1 MCGACVARSTVAPPR
16 RDRSRVR
23 RPSVPRLSSLTPPP
37 HTRTK
42 HHTRPQALGVI
53 LQLVKAGRIAGRGV
67 LLAGRPGTGKTA
79 IAMGLARALG
89 EAAPFAQLAASEV
102 FSLEMSKTE
111 ALTQVSQRV
120 VGRAAGGAGGA
131 GPSPAER
138 PGVAFPVR
146 AAEGRLHHD
155 RAPAPSP
162 PLTRLPPLSTPPH
175 NNQPTQQQAFR
186 KAIGVRI
193 KEEVEVIE
201 GEVVELEVDRPLPGA
216 STTGPSGKLTMKT
229 TDMETLYDLGPKMI
243 EALAKEGV
251 TAGDVIAIDKAS
263 GKVTRLGRS
272 LARARDYDALGPATK
287 FVGTPSGEL
296 ARRRE
301 VVHTVTLHEIDVV
314 NSRAQGFL
322 ALFAGDTGEI
332 RPEVREQIDAKV
344 AEWREEGKAAVTPGV
359 LFIDEVHMLDEE
371 GFAFLG
377 RALEADLAPVL
388 VAATNRGVAPIRGT
402 GYAAPHGLP
411 PDLLDRLLIVGTKPY
426 SAGEVR
432 AILDIRCDEEDVAVD
447 DDARGLLTR
456 IGQEAS
462 LRYAIHLISAA
473 ALIAAKRQG
482 GGAARSVA
490 LADVSRAYEL
500 FLDARRSAA
509 VMVAEPG
516 QFLFNEAGGGGDEE
530 TEGGGGGAM
539 EG

>member
-1 MCGACVARSTVAPPR
+1 MR
-16 RDRSRVR
+16 RGGTATREKPNPHEVLAK
-23 RPSVPRLSSLTPPP
+23 PHFLLFLFSS
-37 HTRTK
+37 
-42 HHTRPQALGVI
+42 
-53 LQLVKAGRIAGRGV
+53 
-67 LLAGRPGTGKTA
+67 
-79 IAMGLARALG
+79 
-89 EAAPFAQLAASEV
+89 
-102 FSLEMSKTE
+102 
-111 ALTQVSQRV
+111 
-120 VGRAAGGAGGA
+120 
-131 GPSPAER
+131 
-138 PGVAFPVR
+138 
-146 AAEGRLHHD
+146 
-155 RAPAPSP
+155 
-162 PLTRLPPLSTPPH
+162 
-175 NNQPTQQQAFR
+175 QAFR

-201 GEVVELEVDRPLPGA
+201 GEVVDLEIDRPAAGA
-216 STTGPSGKLTMKT
+216 SATAGPTGKLTMKT
-229 TDMETLYDLGPKMI
+229 ADMETLYDLGPKMI
-243 EALAKEGV
+243 DALAAEGV

-287 FVGTPSGEL
+287 FVATPSGEL

-301 VVHTVTLHEIDVV
+301 VVHSVTLHEIDVV

-388 VAATNRGVAPIRGT
+388 VAATNRGVANIRGT
-402 GYAAPHGLP
+402 AYAAPHGVP
-411 PDLLDRLLIVGTKPY
+411 PDLLDRLLIVGTRPY
-426 SAGEVR
+426 SAAETR
-432 AILDIRCDEEDVAVD
+432 SILDIRCDEEDAAVD

-456 IGQEAS
+456 IGQESS

-473 ALIAAKRQG
+473 ALISVKRG
-482 GGAARSVA
+482 GRSVA

-509 VMVAEPG
+509 VMVSSPG
-516 QFLFNEAGGGGDEE
+516 EFLFNEVGQGEDEV
-530 TEGGGGGAM
+530 TEGGGEM

>member
-1 MCGACVARSTVAPPR
+1 MR
-16 RDRSRVR
+16 RT
-23 RPSVPRLSSLTPPP
+23 PSQNLEVVLSAGLGLKPFSHFFFSLL
-37 HTRTK
+37 
-42 HHTRPQALGVI
+42 TRPP
-53 LQLVKAGRIAGRGV
+53 K
-67 LLAGRPGTGKTA
+67 
-79 IAMGLARALG
+79 
-89 EAAPFAQLAASEV
+89 
-102 FSLEMSKTE
+102 
-111 ALTQVSQRV
+111 
-120 VGRAAGGAGGA
+120 
-131 GPSPAER
+131 
-138 PGVAFPVR
+138 
-146 AAEGRLHHD
+146 
-155 RAPAPSP
+155 
-162 PLTRLPPLSTPPH
+162 
-175 NNQPTQQQAFR
+175 AFR

-201 GEVVELEVDRPLPGA
+201 GEVVDLEIDRPAAGA
-216 STTGPSGKLTMKT
+216 AAGTNAGPTGKLTMKT
-229 TDMETLYDLGPKMI
+229 ADMETLYDLGPKMI

-287 FVGTPSGEL
+287 FVATPAGEL

-301 VVHTVTLHEIDVV
+301 VVHTVSLHEIDVV

-344 AEWREEGKAAVTPGV
+344 AEWREEGKATVTPGV

-402 GYAAPHGLP
+402 AYAAPHGVP
-411 PDLLDRLLIVGTKPY
+411 PDLLDRLLIVGTRPY
-426 SAGEVR
+426 SGGEVR
-432 AILDIRCDEEDVAVD
+432 AILDIRCDEEDAAVD

-456 IGQEAS
+456 IGQECS
-462 LRYAIHLISAA
+462 LRYAIHLIAA
-473 ALIAAKRQG
+473 ASLIAAKRG
-482 GGAARSVA
+482 GRAVA
-490 LADVSRAYEL
+490 LADVSRAYDL

-509 VMVAEPG
+509 VMVASPG
-516 QFLFNEAGGGGDEE
+516 EFLFNEVGGDGEAT
-530 TEGGGGGAM
+530 TEGEAAGGAM